1 MEVAIIVAGGSG
13 RRMQNAV
20 PKQFLELKGLPV
32 LMHTLQAFHNYS
44 GTIRIILVLPENN
57 FSLWEELVQKYNF
70 KIPHKVCPGGS
81 TRTQS
86 VRNGLKF
93 VEDEDLVA
101 IHDGVRPFVSKEV
114 LVRAYQGAEA
124 HGNAISAVD
133 LKDSIRLVDES
144 GRSKAVNRSKYRII
158 QTPQVFKGTL
168 IKKAYSSLTV
178 IESFTDDASLVEK
191 LGFDIH
197 LVEGDYSNL
206 KITTQEDLILADSYL
221 QRQ

>member
-1 MEVAIIVAGGSG
+1 M
-13 RRMQNAV
+13 
-20 PKQFLELKGLPV
+20 
-32 LMHTLQAFHNYS
+32 
-44 GTIRIILVLPENN
+44 
-57 FSLWEELVQKYNF
+57 
-70 KIPHKVCPGGS
+70 CPGGS

-101 IHDGVRPFVSKEV
+101 IHDGVRPLVSKEV
-114 LVRAYQGAEA
+114 LARAYQGAEA
-124 HGNAISAVD
+124 HGNAITAVD

-144 GRSKAVNRSKYRII
+144 GQSKAVNRSKYRII

-168 IKKAYSSLTV
+168 IKKAYSNLPV
-178 IESFTDDASLVEK
+178 NESFTDDASLVEK

-197 LVEGDYSNL
+197 LVEGDYLNL